1 MPPLIPGTP
10 IAFPLE
16 GFLVPCRFPSVRTS
30 WTGPAFL
37 AVLVLV
43 AAIGAFTPTIFSRP
57 SAVAIDSPDDLGL
70 TASVAPATFRDG
82 DGGPYSET
90 DDTYISSGAP
100 GTNFG
105 TNSKLLVDGAGCKI
119 SSTAVCKTLIKFPN
133 FIGPNSGQVPP
144 GSTIESANLDL
155 VITNKG
161 WTQDVYQVTESWR
174 EDSATWNSFSPAGM
188 PGTKPQDSVIS
199 PRSLGLFSIDITSIV
214 QHWVG
219 GEPNEGVLLA
229 SSNSDG
235 VDYES
240 SESASPPALTVQF
253 TAPPSSPPS
262 EFMIIDLGTLPG
274 GSSSTASAIND
285 AGQVVGSSQINVAGS
300 TEWHAFLWEA
310 GVMTDLGTLGGGFS
324 TAQDV
329 NDAGWVVGTSATT
342 FGLSHAVMWEAGT
355 MIDLGVLPGDSSSV
369 AQGINDQGQ
378 VVGYSSGD
386 NGTHAFLWDDGMMTD
401 LGVPGGGWLTFLPEA
416 INNGGQVVGTSRDSD
431 GGDGAWR
438 WEAGVWTPVA
448 RESPGD
454 INDAG
459 QIGGSGD
466 GRHGAPVRGW
476 LWEDGGLTDLGNL
489 PGCCDYQSYALGL
502 SEAGQVVGRSQTL
515 DYSIY
520 HAFLWQAGGM
530 QDLGTL
536 PGHLQSQADD
546 INDAGEIVGS
556 SQDASGSRAVLWTAD
571 SDSAP
576 AFTIVDL
583 GTLPGDTYSTGVKLN
598 DAGQVIGWSVRDS
611 SDFGSLGARSFLWDN
626 GVMTDLGN
634 LGDPDVGTM
643 ATDINEAGQV
653 VGWIRNASAYDRA
666 FLWEDGAIRDLGVG
680 GKSSQAMAINDVGQ
694 VAGLYYVY
702 TGNSPYE
709 WETHVFLWQDGV
721 TTDLGDGGAYAD
733 PYSPR
738 TMRVTGLNNK
748 GQIIGWSDSIELHA
762 CDKRAWLWENGL
774 FRDLTNTSG
783 CVGVEESIANDI
795 NDAGQIAAWRG
806 SSYEGPS
813 RAYLW
818 ENGTWTA
825 LLAPDA
831 QGNALGIN
839 NLGQVVGVGAVDPN
853 STGGPFISE
862 TDRTITV
869 LPDGFPPSFSSGAN
883 DLDLNEAGDVVGSA
897 TPDGSYSGQ
906 HAVMW
911 TTAAPPSGPATL
923 TFQKGDGG
931 AYSET
936 DDTYILGGT
945 PDSNFGTGLALFVD
959 ASGCK
964 VTPATVCKALIRFP
978 NVIGSN
984 AGQVK
989 PGSVVV
995 SAILQIEI
1003 TNPGGTQ
1010 FLYQMTEGWTE
1021 SGATWN
1027 GFATPGS
1034 PGTKGTGLSFAAP
1047 LGVIKLDITAIV
1059 QNWVNGDA
1067 NYGLLIWSNSADG
1080 VDYRS
1085 SESTNPPKLTV
1096 TFRSP

>member
-1 MPPLIPGTP
+1 
-10 IAFPLE
+10 
-16 GFLVPCRFPSVRTS
+16 
-30 WTGPAFL
+30 
-37 AVLVLV
+37 
-43 AAIGAFTPTIFSRP
+43 
-57 SAVAIDSPDDLGL
+57 
-70 TASVAPATFRDG
+70 
-82 DGGPYSET
+82 
-90 DDTYISSGAP
+90 
-100 GTNFG
+100 
-105 TNSKLLVDGAGCKI
+105 
-119 SSTAVCKTLIKFPN
+119 
-133 FIGPNSGQVPP
+133 
-144 GSTIESANLDL
+144 
-155 VITNKG
+155 
-161 WTQDVYQVTESWR
+161 
-174 EDSATWNSFSPAGM
+174 M

-448 RESPGD
+448 RESP
-454 INDAG
+454 
-459 QIGGSGD
+459 
-466 GRHGAPVRGW
+466 
-476 LWEDGGLTDLGNL
+476 
-489 PGCCDYQSYALGL
+489 
-502 SEAGQVVGRSQTL
+502 
-515 DYSIY
+515 
-520 HAFLWQAGGM
+520 
-530 QDLGTL
+530 
-536 PGHLQSQADD
+536 DD

>member
-1 MPPLIPGTP
+1 
-10 IAFPLE
+10 
-16 GFLVPCRFPSVRTS
+16 
-30 WTGPAFL
+30 
-37 AVLVLV
+37 
-43 AAIGAFTPTIFSRP
+43 
-57 SAVAIDSPDDLGL
+57 
-70 TASVAPATFRDG
+70 
-82 DGGPYSET
+82 
-90 DDTYISSGAP
+90 
-100 GTNFG
+100 
-105 TNSKLLVDGAGCKI
+105 
-119 SSTAVCKTLIKFPN
+119 
-133 FIGPNSGQVPP
+133 
-144 GSTIESANLDL
+144 
-155 VITNKG
+155 
-161 WTQDVYQVTESWR
+161 
-174 EDSATWNSFSPAGM
+174 
-188 PGTKPQDSVIS
+188 
-199 PRSLGLFSIDITSIV
+199 
-214 QHWVG
+214 
-219 GEPNEGVLLA
+219 
-229 SSNSDG
+229 
-235 VDYES
+235 
-240 SESASPPALTVQF
+240 
-253 TAPPSSPPS
+253 
-262 EFMIIDLGTLPG
+262 MIIDLGTLPG

-285 AGQVVGSSQINVAGS
+285 AGQVVGSSQINVAES

-416 INNGGQVVGTSRDSD
+416 INNGGQAVG
-431 GGDGAWR
+431 
-438 WEAGVWTPVA
+438 
-448 RESPGD
+448 
-454 INDAG
+454 
-459 QIGGSGD
+459 
-466 GRHGAPVRGW
+466 
-476 LWEDGGLTDLGNL
+476 
-489 PGCCDYQSYALGL
+489 
-502 SEAGQVVGRSQTL
+502 
-515 DYSIY
+515 
-520 HAFLWQAGGM
+520 
-530 QDLGTL
+530 
-536 PGHLQSQADD
+536 

-666 FLWEDGAIRDLGVG
+666 FLWEDGAISDLGVG
-680 GKSSQAMAINDVGQ
+680 GKSSQAM
-694 VAGLYYVY
+694 
-702 TGNSPYE
+702 
-709 WETHVFLWQDGV
+709 
-721 TTDLGDGGAYAD
+721 
-733 PYSPR
+733 
-738 TMRVTGLNNK
+738 
-748 GQIIGWSDSIELHA
+748 
-762 CDKRAWLWENGL
+762 
-774 FRDLTNTSG
+774 
-783 CVGVEESIANDI
+783 ANDI

>member
-1 MPPLIPGTP
+1 
-10 IAFPLE
+10 
-16 GFLVPCRFPSVRTS
+16 
-30 WTGPAFL
+30 
-37 AVLVLV
+37 
-43 AAIGAFTPTIFSRP
+43 
-57 SAVAIDSPDDLGL
+57 
-70 TASVAPATFRDG
+70 
-82 DGGPYSET
+82 
-90 DDTYISSGAP
+90 
-100 GTNFG
+100 
-105 TNSKLLVDGAGCKI
+105 
-119 SSTAVCKTLIKFPN
+119 
-133 FIGPNSGQVPP
+133 
-144 GSTIESANLDL
+144 
-155 VITNKG
+155 
-161 WTQDVYQVTESWR
+161 
-174 EDSATWNSFSPAGM
+174 
-188 PGTKPQDSVIS
+188 
-199 PRSLGLFSIDITSIV
+199 
-214 QHWVG
+214 
-219 GEPNEGVLLA
+219 
-229 SSNSDG
+229 
-235 VDYES
+235 
-240 SESASPPALTVQF
+240 
-253 TAPPSSPPS
+253 
-262 EFMIIDLGTLPG
+262 MIIDLGTLPG

-285 AGQVVGSSQINVAGS
+285 AGQVVGSSQINVAES

-459 QIGGSGD
+459 QIVGSGD

-546 INDAGEIVGS
+546 INDAAEIVGS

-694 VAGLYYVY
+694 VA
-702 TGNSPYE
+702 
-709 WETHVFLWQDGV
+709 
-721 TTDLGDGGAYAD
+721 
-733 PYSPR
+733 
-738 TMRVTGLNNK
+738 
-748 GQIIGWSDSIELHA
+748 
-762 CDKRAWLWENGL
+762 
-774 FRDLTNTSG
+774 
-783 CVGVEESIANDI
+783 
-795 NDAGQIAAWRG
+795 AWRG

-906 HAVMW
+906 HAGMW

-936 DDTYILGGT
+936 DDTYISSGR
-945 PDSNFGTGLALFVD
+945 PDANYGAGAALFVD

-964 VTPATVCKALIRFP
+964 VSASTVCKALIKFTDF
-978 NVIGSN
+978 IGPN

-989 PGSVVV
+989 PGSMIV
-995 SAILQIEI
+995 SAILQWEI
-1003 TNPGGTQ
+1003 TNAGGTQ
-1010 FLYQMTEGWTE
+1010 FLSQLTESWTE
-1021 SGATWN
+1021 SGVTWN
-1027 GFATPGS
+1027 SFATPGS
-1034 PGTKGTGLSFAAP
+1034 PGTKGTGISFNAP
-1047 LGVIKLDITAIV
+1047 LGVITVNITAIV
-1059 QNWVNGDA
+1059 QNWVNGDG
-1067 NYGLLIWSNSADG
+1067 NFGLLIWSNSADG
-1080 VDYRS
+1080 VDYRA